1 MQEAAAYRRSLDV
14 HGELAAGLPAG
25 RCHPSEM
32 RASGRVKYSYTRSGR
47 ELMSTEAVIASVAI
61 AGLHGLL
68 EALQAVGSELSE
80 EVPQRGKTLR
90 AYNVQA
96 LLAVGDA
103 ACR

>member
-1 MQEAAAYRRSLDV
+1 M
-14 HGELAAGLPAG
+14 
-25 RCHPSEM
+25 
-32 RASGRVKYSYTRSGR
+32 KYSYTRSGR